1 MRAIYQSSINKE
13 TISAKTKGYYYSLSD
28 DIWLL
33 DGNNRINT
41 KAVSDVLSENLI
53 DGYLNTISWFAKNYS
68 ASYTAALHGVFLKFI
83 KAEKCSHINKAAVLN
98 FMSKMHGKD
107 ELLSRFRR
115 FIDKW
120 YSLGYGGID
129 PDAIQLMKTW
139 CFDKAKAKAGDV
151 VKRKDPRQ
159 GPLTDIELQEFND
172 GAIRAF
178 EKKEIP
184 LFMLT
189 MALLVS
195 HTGRRSL
202 QILQIKTKD
211 IMRVSAKD
219 DDIYYLL
226 NIPRIKQGLGFREE
240 FRTFRI
246 TKDLYELV
254 CRQAKE
260 SIALLAEF
268 MGRGLTKEECEDV
281 PLFISGATFYLINK
295 NISLKNYLEMDVLHY
310 TRGKLTT
317 ILKNIAE
324 NEYIISERTKESL
337 HLNARRFRY
346 TLGTRAARE
355 GYGEMIIAELLDHS
369 SIDSVGVY
377 VQNHVDNA
385 YRIDKAMGLALT
397 GISNVFRGQ
406 VKRKEDVKYDITP
419 GMKIKNHDGEDT
431 GSCQQ
436 CSSCSANVPIPCYTC
451 MHFTPWLDGPH
462 EKVYQYLVSERERI
476 YSITNDRSVTES
488 LDRTIIAIG
497 QVINHCNM
505 IRNADKENKSI

>member
-1 MRAIYQSSINKE
+1 MRAIYQSSINQE
-13 TISAKTKGYYYSLSD
+13 TISAKKEGYYFSLND
-28 DIWLL
+28 DVWFL
-33 DGNNRINT
+33 DSNNRVNT
-41 KAVSDVLSENLI
+41 KAVTDILNENLI
-53 DGYLNTISWFAKNYS
+53 DGYLNTISWFARNYS
-68 ASYTAALHGVFLKFI
+68 ASYTAALHGIFLKFI
-83 KAEKCSHINKAAVLN
+83 KGESCSHINKSAVLN
-98 FMSKMHGKD
+98 FMSKMHGRG
-107 ELLSRFRR
+107 ERLSRFRR
-115 FIDKW
+115 FINKW

-129 PDAIQLMKTW
+129 PDTIQIMKTW
-139 CFDKAKAKAGDV
+139 CFDKAKAGDV
-151 VKRKDPRQ
+151 VKRKDPQQ

-178 EKKEIP
+178 EKKEIS

-189 MALLVS
+189 MALLAS
-195 HTGRRSL
+195 HTGRRSQ

-211 IMRVSAKD
+211 IMRVSTKG

-260 SIALLAEF
+260 SIALLSEF
-268 MGRGLTKEECEDV
+268 MERELTEEECSHV
-281 PLFISGATFYLINK
+281 PLFIFVANFYLISK
-295 NISLKNYLEMDVLHY
+295 DTCLDNYLDTDVLHY
-310 TRGKLTT
+310 PRGKLTT
-317 ILKNIAE
+317 ILKNIVWKE
-324 NEYIISERTKESL
+324 NIISERTKKL
-337 HLNARRFRY
+337 LYLNARRFRY

-355 GYGEMIIAELLDHS
+355 GYGEFIIAELLDHS

-385 YRIDKAMGLALT
+385 YRIDKAMSLALT

-406 VKRKEDVKYDITP
+406 VKRKEEVEYDITP
-419 GMKIKNHDGEDT
+419 GVKIKNHDGEDT

-436 CSSCSANVPIPCYTC
+436 CSTCSANIPIPCYTC

-462 EKVYQYLVSERERI
+462 EKVYQYLMDERERI
-476 YSITNDRSVTES
+476 HSITHDRTVTES
-488 LDRTIIAIG
+488 LDRTIMAVG
-497 QVINHCNM
+497 QVIHHCNIM
-505 IRNADKENKSI
+505 RS